1 MRTFWTDKEIKFI
14 TENYSDMN
22 TSDIAI
28 ILNRPMGG
36 VYGKA
41 HSMGLK
47 KSKEYLAKMLEREA
61 KKLAEFGK
69 NYQFKK
75 GHLPYNYGQKM
86 STILYEKIERTM
98 FKKGRKPHNT
108 RNEGEES
115 KSKDGYTYVKIGD
128 NDWRLKHRVIWEKV
142 NGPIPD
148 DHIVVFKDNNQ
159 LNFDI
164 NNLELISKSDNMLRN
179 TIHQYPEPIKEII
192 KLNNKLKK
200 KINAKQN

>member
-22 TSDIAI
+22 TVDIAT
-28 ILNRPMGG
+28 ILNRPIGG

-41 HSMGLK
+41 YTMGLK
-47 KSKEYLAKMLEREA
+47 KSKEYLAVMLQRES
-61 KKLAEFGK
+61 KKLSEFGK

-75 GHLPYNYGQKM
+75 GNIPYNYGQKM
-86 STILYEKIERTM
+86 SDLLYEKCQKTM
-98 FKKGRKPHNT
+98 FKKGNKPHNT
-108 RNEGEES
+108 RKEGEES
-115 KSKDGYTYVKIGD
+115 KSKDGYTYVKIAD
-128 NDWRLKHRVIWEKV
+128 NDWRLKHRVVWEQA

-148 DHIVVFKDNNQ
+148 DYIVVFKDNNL

-164 NNLELISKSDNMLRN
+164 NNLELISRVDNMLRN
-179 TIHQYPEPIKEII
+179 TMHQYPEPIKQII

-200 KINAKQN
+200 QINAKQN

>member
-1 MRTFWTDKEIKFI
+1 MRTFWTDKEIKFM
-14 TENYSDMN
+14 TDNYSDMN
-22 TSDIAI
+22 SADIAT

-41 HSMGLK
+41 YSMGLK

-75 GHLPYNYGQKM
+75 GNVPYNYGQKM
-86 STILYEKIERTM
+86 SKILYEKCQKTM
-98 FKKGRKPHNT
+98 FKKGAKPHNT
-108 RNEGEES
+108 RKEGEES
-115 KSKDGYTYVKIGD
+115 KSTDGYTYVKIAD
-128 NDWRLKHRVIWEKV
+128 NDWRLKHRVIWEQV
-142 NGPIPD
+142 NGAIPT

-159 LNFDI
+159 QNFDI
-164 NNLELISKSDNMLRN
+164 NNLELITKVENMQRN
-179 TIHQYPEPIKEII
+179 TLHQYPEPIQQII

-200 KINAKQN
+200 QINAKQN

>member
-1 MRTFWTDKEIKFI
+1 MRTFWTEKEIKFI

-22 TSDIAI
+22 TTDIAT
-28 ILNRPMGG
+28 ILNRPIGG

-47 KSKEYLAKMLEREA
+47 KSKEYLAIMLEREA

-75 GHLPYNYGQKM
+75 GNLPYNYGQKM
-86 STILYEKIERTM
+86 SKIIYEKIQKTM
-98 FKKGRKPHNT
+98 FKKGSKPHNT
-108 RNEGEES
+108 RKEGEES
-115 KSKDGYTYVKIGD
+115 KSTDGYTYVKIAD
-128 NDWRLKHRVIWEKV
+128 NDWRLKHRVVWEKI
-142 NGPIPD
+142 NGPIPAN
-148 DHIVVFKDNNQ
+148 HIVVFKDNNQ
-159 LNFDI
+159 ENFDI
-164 NNLELISKSDNMLRN
+164 NNLELITKSENMLRN
-179 TIHQYPEPIKEII
+179 TLHQYPEPIQQVI

>member
-1 MRTFWTDKEIKFI
+1 MRTFWTEKEIKFI
-14 TENYSDMN
+14 IDNYSDMN
-22 TSDIAI
+22 TADIAT

-41 HSMGLK
+41 YTMGLK
-47 KSKEYLAKMLEREA
+47 KSKEYLAIMLERES

-75 GHLPYNYGQKM
+75 GDVPYNYGQKM

-108 RNEGEES
+108 RQEGEES
-115 KSKDGYTYVKIGD
+115 ISTDGYTYVKIAD
-128 NDWRLKHRVIWEKV
+128 NDWRLKHRVLYENV

-148 DHIVVFKDNNQ
+148 DYMVVFKDNNQ
-159 LNFDI
+159 QNFDI
-164 NNLELISKSDNMLRN
+164 NNLVLITKADNMLRN
-179 TIHQYPEPIKEII
+179 TIHQYPQPIQDII
-192 KLNNKLKK
+192 KLKNKLKK